1 MTTKQF
7 LTVSS
12 LSAVI
17 CLAVAGAIV
26 RLSVSPAP
34 APAPVPSPAPN
45 PAPAPPAPV
54 VPPAAI
60 AQQKAKLKLSDGRTA
75 TFWFAASGSSLQCT
89 AAIGLDQV
97 LSYELVPA
105 EDPAP
110 VPAPAPDPI
119 PTPIPTPIPN
129 PTPTPAPTPQATSNL
144 RVLFLYDPLTLIDM
158 SPDRQAILGS
168 PALRSYLDKHCPAE
182 RGCTA
187 EICPL
192 TKTPSYRFLPTNT
205 DVSRLPP
212 VWQQTYRAAAGKPSP
227 WILATN
233 EAGQTIIDR
242 TWPTT
247 VNETLKLLQKYGGD

>member
-1 MTTKQF
+1 MQETNARHPERHGGRSLRRFPPTSIHQPQGITMTTKQF

-34 APAPVPSPAPN
+34 APAPVPSPTPN

-158 SPDRQAILGS
+158 SPGRQAILGS
-168 PALRSYLDKHCPAE
+168 PALRARISTS
-182 RGCTA
+182 TA
-187 EICPL
+187 
-192 TKTPSYRFLPTNT
+192 RRN
-205 DVSRLPP
+205 
-212 VWQQTYRAAAGKPSP
+212 AAARP
-227 WILATN
+227 
-233 EAGQTIIDR
+233 
-242 TWPTT
+242 
-247 VNETLKLLQKYGGD
+247 KYAP

>member
-1 MTTKQF
+1 MAFHAGDECTSSGTPRRAFPTALSSHFHPPTPRYHHDYK
-7 LTVSS
+7 TVPDREQPQRGD
-12 LSAVI
+12 LSRRRRGHRETI
-17 CLAVAGAIV
+17 CLARA
-26 RLSVSPAP
+26 

-168 PALRSYLDKHCPAE
+168 PALRRISTS
-182 RGCTA
+182 TA
-187 EICPL
+187 
-192 TKTPSYRFLPTNT
+192 RRNT
-205 DVSRLPP
+205 
-212 VWQQTYRAAAGKPSP
+212 AARP
-227 WILATN
+227 
-233 EAGQTIIDR
+233 
-242 TWPTT
+242 
-247 VNETLKLLQKYGGD
+247 KYAP